1 MGRRAE
7 VAARGF
13 TLVELV
19 VTLFLIALAL
29 ALVAPAIGRSTETV
43 RARAEVAAFSAALR
57 HARERAITTR
67 EPRTVVVEPAAG
79 RLTIR
84 TGDDAVERARPLAP
98 QLAVEA
104 LSPTG
109 LSVRFE
115 PYAGG
120 EILFRSSPST
130 SERSSRPVLINSRI
144 VPASTP
150 FLMDS

>member
-1 MGRRAE
+1 MGRLAE

-115 PYAGG
+115 PYGTSSGG
-120 EILFRSSPST
+120 AFRLSVGGVTYRVSVDPIT
-130 SERSSRPVLINSRI
+130 GRVRNTRE
-144 VPASTP
+144 
-150 FLMDS
+150 